1 MKIEGQGLL
10 VRIYIGESD
19 QWHGRP
25 LYQQIVEVLR
35 QRGIAGATVL
45 RGIEG
50 YGAKAH
56 LHTTRILRLSEDLPV
71 LIEVVDQDDRIR
83 QILPELDTMVGDGLI
98 TLEPIEVIVHR
109 STGPESE

>member
-1 MKIEGQGLL
+1 MKIEGPGLL

-25 LYQQIVEVLR
+25 LYQQIVELLR
-35 QRGIAGATVL
+35 ERGIAGATVL

-71 LIEVVDQDDRIR
+71 LIEIADTAERIER
-83 QILPELDTMVGDGLI
+83 IFPLLDEMVTEGLV
-98 TLEPIEVIVHR
+98 TLENVEIIAYR
-109 STGPESE
+109 SSSERGE